1 MAEDQQTGLVKRI
14 AIAPIRFYQRLLSP
28 LLGPRCCY
36 YPTCSEY
43 MIIAIKR
50 FGVIRGSWLG
60 IKRIA
65 RCHPMAQGGND
76 PVPEEIKQKKS

>member
-1 MAEDQQTGLVKRI
+1 MAEDQSTGLVKKI
-14 AIAPIRFYQRLLSP
+14 AIAPIRFYQRVISP

-50 FGVIRGSWLG
+50 FGVFHGLWLG
-60 IKRIA
+60 LKRIM
-65 RCHPMAQGGND
+65 RCHPMAQGGHD
-76 PVPEEIKQKKS
+76 PVPEKTREKTS